1 MMIVVIMFVIVSMSM
16 SMIVTVTVTM
26 RTAVMTSMR
35 IIMQNLHDNQIAD
48 KSKYTSNEHVEWF
61 IYYLL
66 SNHSF
71 GCLDEQLCCDNVDYC
86 NVN

>member
-1 MMIVVIMFVIVSMSM
+1 MMMVVMMFVIVSMSM
-16 SMIVTVTVTM
+16 IVTVTM

-61 IYYLL
+61 IDYLF